1 MTQTFSR
8 LSAQNP
14 WNVSGDASAPPFASQ
29 DRQLWCERGAPLH
42 PSTCAGGGG
51 STPTGARR
59 NTLTRMSA
67 RPTLSC
73 NPQVRPEHRRLP
85 GRVTWLG
92 RLCLEQATLAS
103 LPPVAAGGH
112 LPLRP
117 PGRLSRPSPP
127 VSRALRLHSPPREE
141 GRLCPRA
148 SAVSVAWR
156 HGRDAGPHRP
166 QQQGAVGTCLILD
179 GGVGFHPRPST
190 PAPRFGKGSDLQ
202 ASTPTAAG

>member
-92 RLCLEQATLAS
+92 RLCLEQAAPAS

-117 PGRLSRPSPP
+117 PRPPLPLFPSRL
-127 VSRALRLHSPPREE
+127 
-141 GRLCPRA
+141 
-148 SAVSVAWR
+148 
-156 HGRDAGPHRP
+156 
-166 QQQGAVGTCLILD
+166 QG
-179 GGVGFHPRPST
+179 
-190 PAPRFGKGSDLQ
+190 PAPPLPATRGRAPPPQGQRGLCRVAARARCGTSP
-202 ASTPTAAG
+202 STAAGSSRDLFNPGWRCRVPSQAVHSSPTVWQRQ